1 MGVLD
6 TLVAGGGIGAA
17 AGMASSQ
24 MGESNSDSV
33 SDSWGSSGSQAYN
46 YSDATSDAWSNAWS
60 WANGDSEG
68 WSNAKNSGITYGREA
83 TAKDIE
89 LAAEQNA
96 LQRSLWRESADYN
109 AKQAQ
114 LDRDFQAYMSNTA
127 YQRAVKDLLAA
138 GLNPILA
145 VGNMGASTPV
155 GAMGQMSSA
164 SAYRANVQA
173 QHEEYGSSA
182 SGSWSR
188 SRSKS
193 GSQSESHSKSHS
205 EGGSSSWSSEG
216 SHSESHSNS
225 NWKPAYIEGAKE
237 VGKIA
242 QNAIDEVGKMANTA
256 GNTAKQVA
264 KDREKTGYDD
274 HMGRAVKENMRK
286 KGAHK

>member
-1 MGVLD
+1 MGIADAL
-6 TLVAGGGIGAA
+6 LAGGGIGAA
-17 AGMASSQ
+17 GNLAGAQISDST
-24 MGESNSDSV
+24 SNSV

-68 WSNAKNSGITYGREA
+68 WSNAQNNGITYGREA

-96 LQRSLWRESADYN
+96 LQRSLWQESADYN

-114 LDRDFQAYMSNTA
+114 IDRDFQAYMSNTA

-205 EGGSSSWSSEG
+205 EGSSSSWSTEG
-216 SHSESHSNS
+216 SHSESNSKSHSE
-225 NWKPAYIEGAKE
+225 PAYAKAIEG
-237 VGKIA
+237 
-242 QNAIDEVGKMANTA
+242 VGKMLNDGVNA
-256 GNTAKQVA
+256 A
-264 KDREKTGYDD
+264 KDIVLGASDPKKRKEQQNNSKWLKDEYGNGS
-274 HMGRAVKENMRK
+274 HFGFQSKPSRA
-286 KGAHK
+286 